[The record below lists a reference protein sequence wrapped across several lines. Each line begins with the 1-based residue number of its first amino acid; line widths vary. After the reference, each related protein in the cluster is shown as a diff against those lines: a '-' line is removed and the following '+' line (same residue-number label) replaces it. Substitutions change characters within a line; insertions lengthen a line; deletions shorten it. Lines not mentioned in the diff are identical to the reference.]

1 MGKIIQIELDEEI
14 LRQLKELHKTEYFA
28 GYSYQGMVHELLEI
42 GLMQCAPDKL
52 AEQLQKQDAF
62 FKWKD
67 KVSEEIFETA
77 IHLQDIFHDVRFT
90 WMKDKVSKRITVPVQ
105 WHED

>member
-1 MGKIIQIELDEEI
+1 MNKEYLIKIDEPRIQE
-14 LRQLKELHKTEYFA
+14 T
-28 GYSYQGMVHELLEI
+28 
-42 GLMQCAPDKL
+42 C
-52 AEQLQKQDAF
+52 DAF